1 MIVWVYL
8 LLIKTSESPFLT
20 FLPRSCLVSLKRR
33 VYHCGKS
40 VRGRKLLPETTRIA
54 KESRTLQKE
63 DLMWMMRCAV
73 SVWWKLPW
81 LHNGN
86 RVTADPLK
94 DVALRAGVAA
104 SSLCQR
110 DCANF
115 SVTRKRAELSQWP
128 SAFCLEKNPVHSPF
142 CCSGKVFFVHPV
154 RAVQRGCCW
163 EKDWNRWGRR
173 ENCDGEI
180 TENYWR
186 AREDRLLL
194 PSAVFIELFPP
205 CQKQPGC

>member
-1 MIVWVYL
+1 M
-8 LLIKTSESPFLT
+8 
-20 FLPRSCLVSLKRR
+20 
-33 VYHCGKS
+33 
-40 VRGRKLLPETTRIA
+40 
-54 KESRTLQKE
+54 
-63 DLMWMMRCAV
+63 
-73 SVWWKLPW
+73 
-81 LHNGN
+81 
-86 RVTADPLK
+86 TADPLK
-94 DVALRAGVAA
+94 DVALRAGEAA
-104 SSLCQR
+104 SSCQR

-142 CCSGKVFFVHPV
+142 YRSGKVFFVHPV

-205 CQKQPGC
+205 CQKQTRLLTCTQTNTGSDSLHQQMLVQVQSRVSWAESDRTI